1 MRDLYEIR
9 QRVGYIAQQNVL
21 PGDLTVM
28 ENMLF
33 FAGVHSMTREAQ
45 KKRIPELLEF
55 AGLSNFT
62 DRLAGG
68 RSGGMKKKL
77 ALACR
82 LIPSPQVVVLDEPR
96 RDIDPRSARGCW

>member
-62 DRLAGG
+62 DRLSG
-68 RSGGMKKKL
+68 RLSGWLKKKL
-77 ALACR
+77 TLSSM
-82 LIPSPQVVVLDEPR
+82 LIPIPNMVVLVVPYSAV
-96 RDIDPRSARGCW
+96 DP